1 MLQDERRPLE
11 YVAELKDSISMLKD
25 EITCKNFIIDEQLSI
40 IKSFTQQKNI
50 SGKHTETKADSTI
63 HFTNDNQLN
72 NEHKL
77 QDHLLHSNPQ
87 TSSQINTNNDCMQS
101 RNP

>member
-40 IKSFTQQKNI
+40 IKRKISLESIQKPKQIQQYI
-50 SGKHTETKADSTI
+50 LPTTI
-63 HFTNDNQLN
+63 NL
-72 NEHKL
+72 
-77 QDHLLHSNPQ
+77 
-87 TSSQINTNNDCMQS
+87 IMNTNYKTICCILIHRHHLKLILIMTLCNQGILK
-101 RNP
+101 